1 MLPKAVLFDMDGL
14 LVDSEPYWLFSEAK
28 IAASLGISWDETDQR
43 YCLGG
48 PLSKVGDYL
57 AVRSGLAEQKAQ
69 ELVIQIVDG
78 VISQV
83 NQRGVEIL
91 EGGIELLAILAA
103 KRIPI
108 GLVSASPR
116 KLVDAVLNS
125 TKLSFD
131 TVISLDDCSPNKP
144 FPDPYLLAANNL
156 NVSIEDCLILEDSVT
171 GVTGACKSGAQ
182 VIGIPRLV
190 DLPSHPNLT
199 IKKSL
204 NEVCDLFLKL

>member
-14 LVDSEPYWLFSEAK
+14 LVDSEPYWLISEAK
-28 IAASLGISWDETDQR
+28 IAASLGISWAETDQR

-48 PLSKVGDYL
+48 PLSKVGEYL
-57 AVRSGLAEQKAQ
+57 AARSGLAEQKGQ

-78 VISQV
+78 VISEI
-83 NQRGVEIL
+83 NQQGVEIL
-91 EGGIELLAILAA
+91 EGGTELLKVLAN

-116 KLVDAVLNS
+116 RLVDAVLNS
-125 TKLSFD
+125 TKLSFG

-144 FPDPYLLAANNL
+144 FPDPYLLAAKNL
-156 NVSIEDCLILEDSVT
+156 NISIEDCLILEDSVT
-171 GVTGACKSGAQ
+171 GVTGACKSGAR

-190 DLPSHPNLT
+190 ELPFHPNLT

-204 NEVCDLFLKL
+204 IEVCDLFLEL

>member
-14 LVDSEPYWLFSEAK
+14 LVDSEPYWLISEAK

-48 PLSKVGDYL
+48 PLSKVGEYL
-57 AVRSGLAEQKAQ
+57 AARSGLTEQKGQ

-78 VISQV
+78 VISEI
-83 NQRGVEIL
+83 NQQGVEIL
-91 EGGIELLAILAA
+91 EGGTELLKVLAN

-116 KLVDAVLNS
+116 RLVDAVLNS
-125 TKLSFD
+125 TKLSFG

-144 FPDPYLLAANNL
+144 FPDPYLLAAKNL
-156 NVSIEDCLILEDSVT
+156 NISIEDCLILEDSVT
-171 GVTGACKSGAQ
+171 GVTGACKSGAR

-190 DLPSHPNLT
+190 ELPFHPNLT

-204 NEVCDLFLKL
+204 IEVCDLFLEL

>member
-1 MLPKAVLFDMDGL
+1 MDGL
-14 LVDSEPYWLFSEAK
+14 LVDSEPYWLISEAK
-28 IAASLGISWDETDQR
+28 IAASLGISWDENDQR

-57 AVRSGLAEQKAQ
+57 AQRSGLTKQKGQ
-69 ELVIQIVDG
+69 DLVNQIVDG
-78 VISQV
+78 VISEV

-91 EGGIELLAILAA
+91 EGGLELLTVLE
-103 KRIPI
+103 KNRIPI

-116 KLVDAVLNS
+116 ILVDAVLNS

-131 TVISLDDCSPNKP
+131 TVVSLDDCTPNKP
-144 FPDPYLLAANNL
+144 FPDPYLLAATNL
-156 NVSIEDCLILEDSVT
+156 KISIEDCLILEDSVT

-190 DLPSHPNLT
+190 NLPSHPNLT

-204 NEVCDLFLKL
+204 NEVCELILEF

>member
-14 LVDSEPYWLFSEAK
+14 LVDSEPYWLISEAK

-48 PLSKVGDYL
+48 PLSKVGEYL
-57 AVRSGLAEQKAQ
+57 AARSGLAEQKGQ

-78 VISQV
+78 VISEI
-83 NQRGVEIL
+83 NQQGVEIL
-91 EGGIELLAILAA
+91 EGGTELLKVLAN

-116 KLVDAVLNS
+116 RLVDAVLNS
-125 TKLSFD
+125 TKLSFG

-144 FPDPYLLAANNL
+144 FPDPYLLAAKNL
-156 NVSIEDCLILEDSVT
+156 NISIEDCLILEDSVT
-171 GVTGACKSGAQ
+171 GVTGACKSGAR

-190 DLPSHPNLT
+190 ELPFHPNLT
-199 IKKSL
+199 IKRSL
-204 NEVCDLFLKL
+204 IEVCDLFLEL